1 MISMRKIMIEMA
13 VPIVLLLFTASSS
26 FGEEAAFIALFK
38 SVSGDVS
45 VIREDEQIRAEP
57 GMRLHQMDII
67 ISGADGNAGVTFVDG
82 TLLSVG
88 PSSHVDLQQY
98 LFEPIGKQYDFSIYL
113 KKGRAVYSSGRIGK
127 LAPEKVKVNT
137 PRATLGIRGTRF
149 IVRVD

>member
-1 MISMRKIMIEMA
+1 MTSMRKIMTETA
-13 VPIVLLLFTASSS
+13 VLIVLLLSAASNSLA
-26 FGEEAAFIALFK
+26 EEAVFIALIK

-45 VIREDEQIRAEP
+45 VIREDDQIRAKP
-57 GMRLHQMDII
+57 GMRLLQMDII
-67 ISGADGNAGVTFVDG
+67 ISGADGTVGVTFVDG

-88 PSSHVDLQQY
+88 PSSQVDLQQY
-98 LFEPIGKQYDFSIYL
+98 IFEPSEKQYDFSLYL

-149 IVRVD
+149 IVTVD